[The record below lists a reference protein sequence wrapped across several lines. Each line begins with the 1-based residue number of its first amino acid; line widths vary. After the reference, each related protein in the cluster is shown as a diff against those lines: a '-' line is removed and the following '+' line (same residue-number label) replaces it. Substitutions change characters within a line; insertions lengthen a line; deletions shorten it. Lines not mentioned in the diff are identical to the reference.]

1 MKDVKQVIAQL
12 KADESNEVRVNLTVK
27 NVNVADLDAWK
38 RVSLT
43 LNNPVPAYI
52 RKDANSE
59 EYVKGESRV
68 IYVSLYSIAALF
80 SDNEDAAFARKYILE
95 SNDLVSLLLSYAT
108 VDVIAEH
115 VTEGEEY
122 VNPFSDSDDTATV
135 EHTTFYH
142 HLHNLKIGKKG
153 LKALSRLEDKIIDK
167 ALDAIED

>member
-1 MKDVKQVIAQL
+1 MKDVKQVIAEL
-12 KADESNEVRVNLTVK
+12 KANESNEVRTNLVVK
-27 NVNVADLDAWK
+27 NVNVADLDEWK

-43 LNNPVPAYI
+43 LNNPVPAYVE
-52 RKDANSE
+52 KEPNTK

-68 IYVSLYSIAALF
+68 IFISLYSIAALF

-95 SNDLVSLLLSYAT
+95 SNDLVALLLSYAT

-122 VNPFSDSDDTATV
+122 SNPFSDSNDTDTV

-142 HLHNLKIGKKG
+142 HLYNLKIGKKG

-167 ALDAIED
+167 ALDAVDE